1 MASGDTKTQNYLDV
15 AAHGARRD
23 LPSDNCCNTRTQNL
37 IVDVAKRIM
46 DVEDEVERLKN
57 NPDVADIVE
66 TYADLQSY
74 DTSTLTDKDVI
85 RVLADETHGGAS
97 TYYRYST
104 STQTF
109 TYIGKS
115 SEPVQLL
122 TSDDTNYNISG
133 DPEDYIALWLLPS
146 GTYSLDPSSGLT
158 VLACVEDNGGTIEPL
173 DAYTDA
179 ILITVNNDEVDESS
193 YTAEYTVYTPVGGQ
207 YFAVDQDG
215 MMSDKVFPYSTF
227 VGASNS
233 TDGEVGLVPAP
244 LIADVDKFLKADGSW
259 AAAGGGGIKALTSAD
274 YNWPTTGT
282 KTSVALWLLP
292 NGLYTF
298 DSSTSVT
305 VSSGVTSI
313 NNGWAFVEESTPNSG
328 AVNIYVSSGGYGSGS
343 TVNFYQVSTP
353 GGVQQSSNKF
363 IKHTDLFYSVVSQS
377 QVNIG
382 TSAGASGTSAV
393 AIGQSS
399 SASAAEGVAI
409 GLSAKAQVKAGAVAI
424 GSGTKSNK
432 EGSVA
437 LGATSD
443 AEYKGSVALGYGAK
457 TTAIGEVNVGT
468 VTSSYGYNSTNYR
481 VISGVHDP
489 QAAHDAATKGYVDN
503 NGPLVLYANFND
515 FDDQDTITFYEED
528 TLTTPVTVGTIHAAA
543 SSGRDIKIVGRANAE
558 NDASERI
565 NYCIYRI
572 VYPKVCDDST
582 MDETG
587 ITMDAIDSYNLSSK
601 VRYSF
606 STFDGPTS
614 TTFTTERAVV

>member
-179 ILITVNNDEVDESS
+179 ILITVDNDEIDESS

-215 MMSDKVFPYSTF
+215 MLSDKVFPYSTF

-244 LIADVDKFLKADGSW
+244 TTTDTGKFLNADGNWENPPEMEVLSYGSSSW
-259 AAAGGGGIKALTSAD
+259 NDFINAYEGNRIVYCRASSNVNPATGSQTRMAFMAYVSSSTAPTSVEFQ
-274 YNWPTTGT
+274 YIRSVGT
-282 KTSVALWLLP
+282 KTASQQCDQVFVYKLTNANGGTWSVETRDVASAVEAGANAESTYSGTTITINP
-292 NGLYTF
+292 RLYT
-298 DSSTSVT
+298 TT
-305 VSSGVTSI
+305 GQNTNGGVTQKLFTDTVGNIESALNAI
-313 NNGWAFVEESTPNSG
+313 NNGGN
-328 AVNIYVSSGGYGSGS
+328 
-343 TVNFYQVSTP
+343 
-353 GGVQQSSNKF
+353 
-363 IKHTDLFYSVVSQS
+363 
-377 QVNIG
+377 
-382 TSAGASGTSAV
+382 
-393 AIGQSS
+393 
-399 SASAAEGVAI
+399 
-409 GLSAKAQVKAGAVAI
+409 
-424 GSGTKSNK
+424 
-432 EGSVA
+432 
-437 LGATSD
+437 
-443 AEYKGSVALGYGAK
+443 
-457 TTAIGEVNVGT
+457 
-468 VTSSYGYNSTNYR
+468 
-481 VISGVHDP
+481 
-489 QAAHDAATKGYVDN
+489 
-503 NGPLVLYANFND
+503 
-515 FDDQDTITFYEED
+515 
-528 TLTTPVTVGTIHAAA
+528 
-543 SSGRDIKIVGRANAE
+543 
-558 NDASERI
+558 
-565 NYCIYRI
+565 
-572 VYPKVCDDST
+572 
-582 MDETG
+582 
-587 ITMDAIDSYNLSSK
+587 
-601 VRYSF
+601 
-606 STFDGPTS
+606 
-614 TTFTTERAVV
+614 